1 MSRSGNVWDNGVME
15 NFFSTLKTERTTR
28 QVYATRDADFIERFC
43 NPIRRHSTL
52 GDVSPADFARA
63 EA

>member
-1 MSRSGNVWDNGVME
+1 ME